1 MRSLSFHAAAL
12 AMLAA
17 LTLGASAANAGQ
29 SPASQNVSASLCSV
43 SRAVAT
49 QLARATSLNQT
60 ATPAGLKKAYEAL
73 ESAKPAL
80 IGAASGTIKT
90 DLRRVFSFLDLVT
103 SDLEKANWKVANLA
117 PYFPALI
124 AKEKAVAPS
133 FKRLT
138 TYYRT
143 KCHFKI

>member
-1 MRSLSFHAAAL
+1 MRSLSIHAAAL

-17 LTLGASAANAGQ
+17 LTFGASAASAGET
-29 SPASQNVSASLCSV
+29 PASQDVSASLCSV
-43 SRAVAT
+43 SRAIAT
-49 QLARATSLNQT
+49 QLAHATSLNQT

-80 IGAASGTIKT
+80 IGAARGTIKT
-90 DLRRVFSFLDLVT
+90 DLRRVFGFLDLVT
-103 SDLEKANWKVANLA
+103 SDLKKANWQVANLT
-117 PYFPALI
+117 PYFPALLV
-124 AKEKAVAPS
+124 KEKAVAPS

-143 KCHFKI
+143 KCHFKV